1 VPQGNRSTRV
11 KAFTGPAERGP
22 VVDVDEWRVEPA
34 VDDSA
39 IVVTLTSAQGQERFY
54 RFSASDAE
62 DITAVLS
69 RLVAGQPGP
78 QGASKPVS

>member
-1 VPQGNRSTRV
+1 MPPSNTSKRV
-11 KAFTGPAERGP
+11 RAFTGLVERGP

-34 VDDSA
+34 VDDGA

-54 RFSASDAE
+54 RFSAADAE

-78 QGASKPVS
+78 QAASKPVS

>member
-1 VPQGNRSTRV
+1 MPQGNRSERV
-11 KAFTGPAERGP
+11 NAFTGPAERGP